1 MNNSELVYVDSDGL
15 KLAVEVFG
23 QGPPLIFA
31 HGLTGERHGT
41 QRQFASLA
49 DRYRI
54 ISFDQRGHGQS
65 TPVTDPALYDFRRM
79 AEDITAILD
88 ALDVER
94 AIVGGESMGAAT
106 MLTFSLTHPQRVERL
121 LITAPAFSDQPNVQR
136 EDIWAA
142 GDLVEKEGVGVWLE
156 RSAEVQRTELGWSEE
171 VIEYIA
177 GARTQHNDAS
187 IATALKTVIDWVI
200 LPDLT
205 PLAGLD
211 MPACVIA
218 WPNDPLHPQ
227 ALAKRVADALPNACL
242 ETLPSI
248 LGLFSRPEVVGEIY
262 GRFLEKA

>member
-1 MNNSELVYVDSDGL
+1 MNNTQFLYVDSDSL
-15 KLAVEVFG
+15 TLAVEVFG

-54 ISFDQRGHGQS
+54 ITFDQRGHGQS
-65 TPVTDPALYDFRRM
+65 TPVTDPALYDARRM
-79 AEDITAILD
+79 GEDIAAILD
-88 ALDVER
+88 ALGVER
-94 AIVGGESMGAAT
+94 AIVGGESMGASTA
-106 MLTFSLTHPQRVERL
+106 LTFALAHPRRVERL
-121 LITAPAFSDQPNVQR
+121 LITAPSLMDKPNDQR

-142 GDLVEKEGVGVWLE
+142 GDLVEKEGIDVWLE

-171 VIEYIA
+171 VIDTIA
-177 GARTQHNDAS
+177 GFRSSHDSAS

-211 MPACVIA
+211 MPACVIG
-218 WPNDPLHPQ
+218 WPNDPLHPE
-227 ALAKRVADALPNACL
+227 ALARRVADALPNACL
-242 ETLPSI
+242 EMLPSI
-248 LGLFSRPEVVGEIY
+248 LTLFSRPEAVGEVY
-262 GRFLEKA
+262 ARFLEEA